1 MKTAEPIK
9 MTFEGHIHM
18 HPSKMGWTLAPPGE
32 YDGMVCAVAA
42 MQEQC
47 RSLFA
52 LL

>member
-18 HPSKMGWTLAPPGE
+18 DPSKMGWTLAPLGE

-42 MQEQC
+42 MP
-47 RSLFA
+47 